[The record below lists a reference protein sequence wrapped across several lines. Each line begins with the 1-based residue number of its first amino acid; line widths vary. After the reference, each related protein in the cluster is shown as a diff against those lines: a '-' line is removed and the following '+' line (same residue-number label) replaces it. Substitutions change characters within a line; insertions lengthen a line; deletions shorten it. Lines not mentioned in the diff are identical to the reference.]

1 MIFISI
7 IGLIIPI
14 ILFIFLIIF
23 FMKVEVSK
31 LYSFYVWIVSF
42 VSIIAIWITLWV
54 VLTSIWKFY
63 IISDEEYLQSN
74 QSYRLNECKNPTFNT
89 IDAKTWITTSG
100 TKTPSEE
107 EIQKCEAK
115 VREEVKFSRAYD
127 LKDTFIASRAWFLVF
142 LMLFLFHY
150 PKFLKTKND

>member
-1 MIFISI
+1 MIFIWLLRSV
-7 IGLIIPI
+7 LPI

-23 FMKVEVSK
+23 FMKVESSK

-63 IISDEEYLQSN
+63 IVSDEEYLQFN
-74 QSYRLNECKNPTFNT
+74 QSYRLTECRNPTFNT
-89 IDAKTWITTSG
+89 IDAKTWVTTSG

-107 EIQKCEAK
+107 EIKKCEIK

-127 LKDTFIASRAWFLVF
+127 LKDMFITSRAWFLVF

-150 PKFLKTKND
+150 PKFLKTKHD